1 VSGGKTFRY
10 RIAFVLVGAFA
21 VFVAT
26 RYAYLAFTKSPPAAP
41 RPPEIE
47 RGFIYDRGGRILA
60 MDSPLY
66 DVAVWNPQ
74 VNAGKFR
81 EAADRLAQILGLNA
95 DDIVAKSKKGDQDF
109 FYLAK
114 RVEPRAAEEVNS
126 AIAASAAAAT
136 AAGEKTWSFSGVVVQ
151 KVAGRLYPEKRL
163 ASHLVGFVGDGNRGR
178 AGIESRYDEELSPL
192 APSGGA
198 RSGESLVLTID
209 ADMQYS
215 LEKVARKA
223 KESTGAAAVIL
234 LAVDSA
240 TGAILAYVAMPD
252 FDPNAYAASP
262 ASDWYDWPSVYH
274 YEPGSVFKVFT
285 MASVV
290 DLGGADASSTF
301 FCDGAYRS
309 EAPSGEK
316 IVIKC
321 LGSHGKVGIADILAL
336 SCNAGAAYASMTV
349 GALDFYEK
357 VRSFGFGSRTG
368 IALPSETPGSLAAPG
383 TKTWSLRTQPTI
395 GMGQEVFVSAVQMA
409 AAAGAVANGGTLMKP
424 YVVERAVGPGGET
437 IYSNEPV
444 AVRRVVSQRSSR
456 MILDAMEKGAS
467 DAGTGF
473 RAKIGDLRMAVKTGT
488 AQMIDLSTGAYSKDD
503 YIASTLAIFPA
514 EAPRMAVYLAIVK
527 PTLGPSYYGGRIAA
541 PVMKEAVEA
550 ILEVSDLPRGL
561 TPAAQ
566 APRAVAI
573 PPIKPAVIGDTMPDL
588 TGVPKR
594 LLMPLLSREDISVKL
609 SGEGYVASQS
619 PAPGSPVAP
628 GAEIVLELR

>member
-1 VSGGKTFRY
+1 MSGKAFRY
-10 RIAFVLVGAFA
+10 GSAIALVGAFA
-21 VFVAT
+21 LFVAA
-26 RYAYLAFTKSPPAAP
+26 RYAYLAFTKGVPGAP
-41 RPPEIE
+41 TPPEIE
-47 RGFIYDRGGRILA
+47 RGYIYDRGGRILA

-66 DVAVWNPQ
+66 NIAVWRPE
-74 VNAGKFR
+74 VKPDKFPD
-81 EAADRLAQILGLNA
+81 EARRLARILGLDAA
-95 DDIVAKSKKGDQDF
+95 DILAKWTKADQDF
-109 FYLAK
+109 FYIAK
-114 RVEPRAAEEVNS
+114 RVEPRLAEEVAS
-126 AIAASAAAAT
+126 AIAAT
-136 AAGEKTWSFSGVVVQ
+136 IPAGKKTGDFRGVVVQ

-163 ASHLVGFVGDGNRGR
+163 ASHLLGFVGDGNRGR
-178 AGIESRYDEELSPL
+178 AGVESRYDEELLPPS
-192 APSGGA
+192 PSGGA

-209 ADMQYS
+209 SDMQYS

-223 KESTGAAAVIL
+223 KESTGAEAVIL
-234 LAVDSA
+234 LAADAA
-240 TGAILAYVAMPD
+240 TGALLSYVAMPD
-252 FDPNAYAASP
+252 FDPNDYAASP
-262 ASDWYDWPSVYH
+262 SSAWYDWPSVYH

-290 DLGGADASSTF
+290 DLGGADASSSF

-309 EAPSGEK
+309 VAPSGEK

-321 LGSHGKVGIADILAL
+321 LGSHGRVGIADILSL

-357 VRSFGFGSRTG
+357 LTSFGFGSRTG
-368 IALPSETPGSLAAPG
+368 IALPSETPGTLAAPG

-395 GMGQEVFVSAVQMA
+395 GMGQEIFVSAVQMTA
-409 AAAGAVANGGTLMKP
+409 AAVAVANGGTLMKP
-424 YVVERAVGPGGET
+424 YVVERAIGPDGGT
-437 IYSNEPV
+437 VYANGPQ

-456 MILDAMEKGAS
+456 LILDAMEKGAS

-473 RAKIGDLRMAVKTGT
+473 RARIGDLRMAVKTGT
-488 AQMIDLSTGAYSKDD
+488 AQMIDLSSETYSRDD

-514 EAPRMAVYLAIVK
+514 DAPRMAVYLAIVK

-561 TPAAQ
+561 TPSAR
-566 APRAVAI
+566 APSAVAI
-573 PPIKPAVIGDTMPDL
+573 PPIKPIVIGDTMPDL
-588 TGVPKR
+588 VGVPKR
-594 LLMPLLSREDISVKL
+594 LLMPLLARKDISVKL

-619 PAPGSPVAP
+619 PAPGSPVPA

>member
-1 VSGGKTFRY
+1 VSRKAFRY
-10 RIAFVLVGAFA
+10 WSAIAVVGAFA
-21 VFVAT
+21 VFVAV
-26 RYAYLAFTKSPPAAP
+26 RYAYLAFTKGTPGAPPPADV
-41 RPPEIE
+41 E
-47 RGFIYDRGGRILA
+47 RGLIYDREGRILA

-66 DVAVWNPQ
+66 NIAVWRPE
-74 VNAGKFR
+74 VDS
-81 EAADRLAQILGLNA
+81 AAFPAQAERLASLIGISASDIL
-95 DDIVAKSKKGDQDF
+95 AKWSKGDQDF
-109 FYLAK
+109 FYLAR
-114 RVEPRAAEEVNS
+114 RVGPQAAEAV
-126 AIAASAAAAT
+126 
-136 AAGEKTWSFSGVVVQ
+136 AAGKKGGAFGGVVVQ

-178 AGIESRYDEELSPL
+178 AGVESRYDEELLP
-192 APSGGA
+192 PPGSGAA

-223 KESTGAAAVIL
+223 RESTGAEAVIL
-234 LAVDSA
+234 LAADAS
-240 TGAILAYVAMPD
+240 TGAILSYVAMPD
-252 FDPNAYAASP
+252 FDPNDYASSP

-290 DLGGADASSTF
+290 DLGGADASSAF

-309 EAPSGEK
+309 VAPSGEK
-316 IVIKC
+316 IVINC
-321 LGSHGKVGIADILAL
+321 LGSHGRVGIADILAL

-349 GALDFYEK
+349 GALDFYDK
-357 VRSFGFGSRTG
+357 LSSFGFGSRTG
-368 IALPSETPGSLAAPG
+368 IALPSETPGTLAAPG

-395 GMGQEVFVSAVQMA
+395 GMGQEIFVSAVQMTSA
-409 AAAGAVANGGTLMKP
+409 AVAVANGGTLMKP

-437 IYSNEPV
+437 VYSNGPQ
-444 AVRRVVSQRSSR
+444 AVRRVVSERSSR

-488 AQMIDLSTGAYSKDD
+488 AQMIDLASGKYSKDD

-514 EAPRMAVYLAIVK
+514 DAPRMAVYLAIVK

-550 ILEVSDLPRGL
+550 ILEVTDLPRAL
-561 TPAAQ
+561 TPSAR
-566 APRAVAI
+566 APSAVAI
-573 PPIKPAVIGDTMPDL
+573 PPIKPIVIGDTMPDL

-594 LLMPLLSREDISVKL
+594 LLMPLLARKDISVKL

-619 PAPGSPVAP
+619 PAPGSPVAA